1 MDETWR
7 EPDTY
12 YWAERECRD
21 CYSERRVF
29 IQLFGTVEC
38 WDCPNCNAM
47 HSIEVEEEDL
57 S

>member
-21 CYSERRVF
+21 CCSERRVF